1 VTTELKEPVR
11 TPAQPGS
18 VAPGATPSRGYGS
31 ERRSEPRNQRSRS
44 RYRRRP
50 AHRIHRRQRWWIA
63 GDYAQRWR
71 VEVTVGGV
79 ALVLVTVMLTIWPT
93 ASPPRVAPDGAT
105 LTRSGLVMADPFDRP
120 VSQGQLLDHYVF
132 NGSARPGVGW
142 ARATS
147 SGLQV
152 GVHPHAGWAG
162 WFAVTLDAAGPA
174 VVWHTQMSRPPE
186 PVTSGKGEAVF
197 AVQTATTQH
206 SGAINYVVVSALS
219 LQGKGEWLVGYAHG
233 VVANADTEVLWRSP
247 LRADAPTTEPVTVQ
261 TDGRHS
267 LAVWLGN
274 RRVYVSDR
282 LRLDIPTP
290 FQAYLEVQSQ
300 TIGYVA
306 SFRNFWVTDAAPVT
320 VGGVAPGAHLRLES
334 GGTVVTAVAGRHGTA
349 SLAVPT
355 PTLVGTATLTVTR
368 TGRTRPITAFPYA
381 GGDDWRLTGG

>member
-1 VTTELKEPVR
+1 
-11 TPAQPGS
+11 
-18 VAPGATPSRGYGS
+18 
-31 ERRSEPRNQRSRS
+31 
-44 RYRRRP
+44 
-50 AHRIHRRQRWWIA
+50 
-63 GDYAQRWR
+63 
-71 VEVTVGGV
+71 
-79 ALVLVTVMLTIWPT
+79 MLTIWPA
-93 ASPPRVAPDGAT
+93 ASPPRVAPDGTT

-152 GVHPHAGWAG
+152 GIHPHPGWAG

-219 LQGKGEWLVGYAHG
+219 LHGKGEWLVGYAHG

-247 LRADAPTTEPVTVQ
+247 LRADSPSTEPVTVQ

-274 RRVYVSDR
+274 RRVYASDR

-300 TIGYVA
+300 SIGYVA

-320 VGGVAPGAHLRLES
+320 VEGVSPGAHLRLES
-334 GGTVVTAVAGRHGTA
+334 GGTMVTAVAGRRGTA
-349 SLAVPT
+349 SLVPPS
-355 PTLVGTATLTVTR
+355 PTLVGRATLTVTGA
-368 TGRTRPITAFPYA
+368 GRTRAVTDFPYA
-381 GGDDWRLTGG
+381 GGDVWRLTG